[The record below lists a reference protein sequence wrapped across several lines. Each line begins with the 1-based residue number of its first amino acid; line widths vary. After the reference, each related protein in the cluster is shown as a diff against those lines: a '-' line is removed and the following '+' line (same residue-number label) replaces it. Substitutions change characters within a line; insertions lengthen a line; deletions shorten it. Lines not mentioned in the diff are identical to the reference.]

1 MADIFILG
9 LGGFL
14 GAILRYWLSGLGQ
27 NLANTL
33 NFPFGTL
40 LVNLLGCLFIG
51 LFSGLAEMRG
61 LLDPQQR
68 LFLLTGLLGALT
80 TFSTFGLETLSLFE
94 YGQSVAAI
102 LNILAN
108 VVLGLAFV
116 LLGKLSATWFWR
128 F

>member
-40 LVNLLGCLFIG
+40 LVNMLGCLFIG